1 MNPVNGNGLCD
12 PLFRFMIFWPQEIAA
27 LLSKVFHDA
36 DLVPSDILAGL
47 LLMHYRHNKER
58 SLIADQYLFSTPS
71 SGVRFTQRISKWR
84 IVKLKIVVVT

>member
-1 MNPVNGNGLCD
+1 
-12 PLFRFMIFWPQEIAA
+12 MIFWPQEIAA